1 MPISQRHI
9 SKLFYWMNF
18 LEALTR
24 IFKYPDLRNKIL
36 FTLLLLFIVRLVA
49 HTPIPGVDLTA
60 LQQVFSQNQFLG
72 LLDLFSGGSINRF
85 SIAMMGVAPF
95 INASIIMQLM
105 TMAIPSVE
113 ALSKEGD
120 YGRRKINQY
129 TRLLAVP
136 LGFIQGYGM
145 ITLLQHSSTTVS
157 IFGTLSPLKLLAMLA
172 IISAGSMFIM
182 WIGELISEF
191 GLGNGISLII
201 MMGILSNLPSALTGT
216 FVLFDASKIIELLI
230 FAAVAISTIYFVVYI
245 TEGQRNIPI
254 AYAGRGGANRLY
266 SGQSNNLPLR
276 VNQAGVI
283 PIIFALSLLLFPTL
297 IASFFANARTPWLA
311 NLANHVHTLFANQTF
326 YGIMYFLLVVFFTY
340 FYTWVIFRPEQV
352 AENIQKSGG
361 FIPGIRPGKQ
371 TIDFLAFVT
380 NRITLAGAI
389 FLGLIAVLPI
399 IVQGFTGI
407 TTLTIGGTGL
417 LIVVS
422 VALELMRQLK
432 SQLTMKQYDSV

>member
-1 MPISQRHI
+1 
-9 SKLFYWMNF
+9 MNF
-18 LEALTR
+18 LEQLTR

-36 FTLLLLFIVRLVA
+36 ATLGLLLIFRLVSHA
-49 HTPIPGVDLTA
+49 PIPGVDTTA

-72 LLDLFSGGSINRF
+72 LLDLFSGGAINRF

-105 TMAIPSVE
+105 TMAIPAVE
-113 ALSKEGD
+113 ALQKEGD
-120 YGRRKINQY
+120 YGRRKIAQY
-129 TRLLAVP
+129 TRLLSIP
-136 LGFIQGYGM
+136 FGIIQSYGM
-145 ITLLQHSSTTVS
+145 ITLLQNSSDVQ
-157 IFGTLSPLKLLAMLA
+157 IFADMSPWRLLA
-172 IISAGSMFIM
+172 IIAITTAGSVFVM
-182 WIGELISEF
+182 WLGELISEF
-191 GLGNGISLII
+191 GLGNGISMII
-201 MMGILSNLPSALTGT
+201 MVGILAGLPQALTGAL
-216 FVLFDASKIIELLI
+216 VLVDATQIIAMIAFALI
-230 FAAVAISTIYFVVYI
+230 ALATVYFVIYI

-254 AYAGRGGANRLY
+254 SYAGRGGSNRLY
-266 SGQSNNLPLR
+266 GTHNNNLPLR

-283 PIIFALSLLLFPTL
+283 PIIFALSLLLFPGL
-297 IASFFANARTPWLA
+297 LASFFANARTQWIA
-311 NLANHVHTLFANQTF
+311 NLALDINALFANQTF
-326 YGIMYFLLVVFFTY
+326 YGVLYFLLVVFFTY

-389 FLGLIAVLPI
+389 FLGLIAVLPFV
-399 IVQGFTGI
+399 VQGATGI

-422 VALELMRQLK
+422 VALELMRQIK
-432 SQLTMKQYDSV
+432 SQLTMKQYDTV